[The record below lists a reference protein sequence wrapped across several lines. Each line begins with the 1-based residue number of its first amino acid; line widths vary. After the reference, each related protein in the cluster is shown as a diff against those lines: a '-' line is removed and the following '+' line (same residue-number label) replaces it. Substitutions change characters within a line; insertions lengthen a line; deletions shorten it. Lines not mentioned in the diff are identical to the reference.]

1 MIEMNMRIRL
11 WILSVLLICGTGC
24 SQESPEAQSGEQ
36 VAEAQNAAA
45 SASNKTVYL
54 TFDDGPYPNTAE
66 LLDILKEYQVPAAF
80 FVIANKADYAADLYR
95 RIAEEGHVL
104 ANHTASHDYKSVY
117 ADTASLKREM
127 ESLES
132 YVKDISGCTVEKIFR
147 FPGGSPNAVRHF
159 GESIEEEMGSWGYRV
174 LDWNCSGE
182 DAVGKNI
189 SADTIYHNTV
199 ESAQGKDTVIVLLH
213 SASYAPGTVEAM
225 PRIIE
230 YFQENG
236 YRFGSITEEDAP
248 QNWWALSH

>member
-1 MIEMNMRIRL
+1 MNMRIGP
-11 WILSVLLICGTGC
+11 WILCVLLICAAGC
-24 SQESPEAQSGEQ
+24 RQEVPATDSGELA
-36 VAEAQNAAA
+36 AEAQNAAA
-45 SASNKTVYL
+45 PAVDKTVYL

-80 FVIANKADYAADLYR
+80 FVIVNKADYAADLYR
-95 RIAEEGHVL
+95 RIVEEGHVL

-117 ADTASLKREM
+117 EDTASLKREM
-127 ESLES
+127 ETLES
-132 YVKDISGCTVEKIFR
+132 YVKDVSGCAVEKIFR

-159 GESIEEEMGSWGYRV
+159 GESIEEEMDSWGYRV

-189 SADTIYHNTV
+189 SADTIYRNTV
-199 ESAQGKDTVIVLLH
+199 ESAKGKDTVIVLLH

-230 YFQENG
+230 YFQKNG
-236 YRFGSITEEDAP
+236 YRFGSLTEEDAP